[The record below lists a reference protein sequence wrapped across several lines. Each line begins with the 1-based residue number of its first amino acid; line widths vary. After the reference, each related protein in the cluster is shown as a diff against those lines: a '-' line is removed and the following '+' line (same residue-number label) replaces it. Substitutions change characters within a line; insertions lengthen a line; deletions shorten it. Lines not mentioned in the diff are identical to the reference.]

1 MKTFL
6 TRFMNKLEPARF
18 FKFCLVGLSGVGVN
32 VGLFFVL
39 TRFFGIYD
47 LISIASS
54 VEASILS
61 NFALNEIWTFRDRAR
76 FARGILRRALKYNL
90 VCIGGLAICY
100 GIYVPFTRLFGMYD
114 LLSLL
119 FGIIGATIW
128 NYCMS
133 LMWAWRYAGAG

>member
-6 TRFMNKLEPARF
+6 SRFINRLEPTRF

-32 VGLFFVL
+32 VGVFFVL

-47 LISIASS
+47 LISLALS

-76 FARGILRRALKYNL
+76 STKGILRRALKYHII
-90 VCIGGLAICY
+90 CIGGLVICY
-100 GIYVPFTRLFGMYD
+100 GVYIPLTRLFHMYD

-119 FGIIGATIW
+119 FGIAGATIW
-128 NYCMS
+128 NYSMS
-133 LMWAWRYAGAG
+133 LIWAWRYAGTR